1 VNRDVRWTVVSSVVL
16 GVVLLLSL
24 AVLAFAGSEAA
35 WRVLGLSLGVCA
47 GTGVGYLVGRL
58 VRVDSS
64 RPRSLVGAWVT
75 YTALVATAIPVVLL
89 LSGSPSNTSVYD
101 GAAFGAF
108 LGLISLFWYAALPTA
123 PEAPEGEGGLSRG
136 FLRFGLQASG
146 VVVGLVFGLVF
157 TVYVVGP
164 LSQRMA

>member
-1 VNRDVRWTVVSSVVL
+1 VNRDARWTVVGSVFL

-24 AVLAFAGSEAA
+24 AVLAFAGSEPA

-58 VRVDSS
+58 VRVESS

-75 YTALVATAIPVVLL
+75 YTALVTTAIPLVLL
-89 LSGSPSNTSVYD
+89 LSSSPSNTSVYG

-123 PEAPEGEGGLSRG
+123 PEGEGGLPRG

-146 VVVGLVFGLVF
+146 VVVGLVFGLVL